1 MNSTTFLLNIRPF
14 IYFSLYIIL
23 IILFTVSLVTNNLY
37 AFYIFYIS
45 LLISTFISNLYSIVT
60 ADKEDTTGI
69 TFYDSYLLFFNF
81 KKHVSY
87 FLPLFVFTYT
97 ISYLLYTSIIV
108 QKITAS
114 QIYILLFFLFYFICN
129 LCYMLIIKY
138 AQFGEKKYIIIW
150 YIFSGLILGFVFAYF
165 IDHYINY
172 QLLFFSTYK
181 TRNIQLRCKNI

>member
-23 IILFTVSLVTNNLY
+23 IILFTVSLITNNIF
-37 AFYIFYIS
+37 AFCIFYIS
-45 LLISTFISNLYSIVT
+45 LLLSTFISNLYSVVT
-60 ADKEDTTGI
+60 EEKDNGI

-81 KKHVSY
+81 KKCVSY

-138 AQFGEKKYIIIW
+138 TLFSEKKYIIIW
-150 YIFSGLILGFVFAYF
+150 YLFSGLVLGFIFAYC